1 MKFKNNFPHIV
12 CTWLH
17 FKLKFCKKHN
27 FKPHFFRY
35 LFRAQ
40 ERGRRRWDKRRTN
53 LLTVRNTPLFSRKRH
68 IIRAK
73 IILAEERACQIWV
86 CTHQLLTCCWVTIK
100 TTQVKLYI
108 FQKISLKIKLK
119 RTISEHCQ
127 VRFDLVL
134 GKFPPKINGSKK
146 ELLRTLNCDRIGKVR
161 KPNLSKFNVVEE
173 NCR

>member
-1 MKFKNNFPHIV
+1 MKFKNTFPHIV

-17 FKLKFCKKHN
+17 FQLKFCKKPN

-40 ERGRRRWDKRRTN
+40 ERGQRRWDKRRTN
-53 LLTVRNTPLFSRKRH
+53 LLAVRNTPLFSRKRH

-73 IILAEERACQIWV
+73 IILAEERVPNLSAHSPI
-86 CTHQLLTCCWVTIK
+86 TDMLLGYDK
-100 TTQVKLYI
+100 NHLKVKLYI
-108 FQKISLKIKLK
+108 LQKISLKIKLK

-134 GKFPPKINGSKK
+134 GKFPPKIKGSKK
-146 ELLRTLNCDRIGKVR
+146 ELLRTLNCGRIGKVR

>member
-17 FKLKFCKKHN
+17 FQLKFCKKHN
-27 FKPHFFRY
+27 FKHHFCRY

-40 ERGRRRWDKRRTN
+40 EKEDGGGGIHVELIYWQ
-53 LLTVRNTPLFSRKRH
+53 LFSRKRH

-73 IILAEERACQIWV
+73 IILAEESAYQIWV
-86 CTHQLLTCCWVTIK
+86 RTHQQLTFCWVTIK
-100 TTQVKLYI
+100 TTQVRLYI
-108 FQKISLKIKLK
+108 FQKISLKTKLK

-127 VRFDLVL
+127 VCFDLLL
-134 GKFPPKINGSKK
+134 GKFPPKINGSIK
-146 ELLRTLNCDRIGKVR
+146 ELSRTLHYGRIGKVR